1 MITVVFSAS
10 MLSSNPV
17 CSPSGRATGW
27 FWQECTIYLGAK
39 LLIIVKLGGGKA
51 LNKIKDLF
59 LTCFQPPVWQ
69 IFTIVSTHSRLLAG
83 VFCCRFCPG
92 EALLVLCCHPKTK
105 TLNVIT
111 LMRYQKSKTWQCNN
125 VTMRIAIPLFSWPL
139 WWQSSPRGNRQVSV
153 FFRGLQM
160 LNKAIVESDQPSC
173 NYRLGLNRSV

>member
-1 MITVVFSAS
+1 MITVVFSTS

-17 CSPSGRATGW
+17 CSSSDRAIGW

-39 LLIIVKLGGGKA
+39 LLIIVKFGGKA
-51 LNKIKDLF
+51 LNKIKALF

-83 VFCCRFCPG
+83 VFCCRYCPG
-92 EALLVLCCHPKTK
+92 EALVVLCCLPKTK

-111 LMRYQKSKTWQCNN
+111 LMRYQKSKTWQGDN

-139 WWQSSPRGNRQVSV
+139 WWQGSPRGNRQVSV
-153 FFRGLQM
+153 FSRGTA
-160 LNKAIVESDQPSC
+160 NVE
-173 NYRLGLNRSV
+173 